1 MGTVIVYFT
10 SSSPLDPRKHLKRG
24 EYYCRSVY
32 DPALMRVYTMKDPGI
47 VKHLKEEIEEEL
59 INSPYPHA
67 LVPGGPDV
75 KKPQVDD
82 PVKRQESAG
91 GGALG
96 GGGEVILCKLEG
108 EGGRASNCDC
118 TKCLTLLWNAR
129 TASKKNLDKEEEEVY
144 EPPPFQQFD
153 APLFHHPCLAGE
165 PHASRTDITK
175 GPLPKEDLRRMFP
188 RNAEPRTIVGALAGT
203 MQPRI

>member
-1 MGTVIVYFT
+1 MGTVVVYFS

-32 DPALMRVYTMKDPGI
+32 DPALMRVYTMRDPGI

-67 LVPGGPDV
+67 LVPGGPGV
-75 KKPQVDD
+75 KKTQVDD
-82 PVKRQESAG
+82 PVKRQGSGG

-96 GGGEVILCKLEG
+96 GGGEVMSCKLEG
-108 EGGRASNCDC
+108 EGGSRASNCDC
-118 TKCLTLLWNAR
+118 AKCVGK
-129 TASKKNLDKEEEEVY
+129 TASKNNPDKEEEEVY

-165 PHASRTDITK
+165 PHNSRTDITN
-175 GPLPKEDLRRMFP
+175 GPLSKEDLRRMFP

-203 MQPRI
+203 V